1 MSVLTKILITEEKIV
16 DNSRRK
22 KIKLIGLAIASFALA
37 SSIYLCFCSTDLL
50 FYDLFCIDT
59 EAEWIQSIRSIF
71 SNTQVPV
78 WFKHNLPDALW
89 LMSFLL
95 IMEVIWSSSENCYK
109 NIFIYSL
116 FLMAIMAEFFQ
127 YYHLIP
133 GTGDWMDV
141 IYYLLTLLTYY
152 IFKLL

>member
-1 MSVLTKILITEEKIV
+1 MSVHTKILITEEKIV

-50 FYDLFCIDT
+50 FYDLFCIDA

-89 LMSFLL
+89 FMSFLL

-116 FLMAIMAEFFQ
+116 FLMAILAEFFQ